1 MDPHDKN
8 NVGECG
14 CERNNISIFGKL
26 SIRQNVF
33 SAKSP
38 IVKMSVRQNDFRQNV
53 RVAVTLFWPS
63 RPSVCLYSVTSC
75 CMFNPC
81 TSLRRSVTLLFIL
94 YFCSSIRY
102 DTIPYTIH
110 HTIPYT
116 IRHHTTPYDTI
127 YHTPYTHT
135 PIHPY
140 THTPIHHTPIHPTI
154 QYNTIQ
160 YNTIQYNTIQYNTI
174 QYNTIQYNNTIQ

>member
-53 RVAVTLFWPS
+53 RVAVTLLWPS

-102 DTIPYTIH
+102 DTI
-110 HTIPYT
+110 TIPT
-116 IRHHTTPYDTI
+116 LPLFEMAESACSPFCDVLRFAAVTN
-127 YHTPYTHT
+127 
-135 PIHPY
+135 
-140 THTPIHHTPIHPTI
+140 
-154 QYNTIQ
+154 YNLQAASTF
-160 YNTIQYNTIQYNTI
+160 
-174 QYNTIQYNNTIQ
+174 